1 MAETV
6 KWHKIQRV
14 AELVQSALLN
24 KIHQKP
30 KLGQNV
36 NATKQMKTVKLKKTG
51 QTGWID
57 LFCHWITLFL
67 GLSH

>member
-14 AELVQSALLN
+14 AELVQSALID

-36 NATKQMKTVKLKKTG
+36 
-51 QTGWID
+51 
-57 LFCHWITLFL
+57 
-67 GLSH
+67 

>member
-1 MAETV
+1 MKKLQMAETV

-51 QTGWID
+51 QTG
-57 LFCHWITLFL
+57 
-67 GLSH
+67 

>member
-1 MAETV
+1 MLNSHTSKEIVELKKLQMAETV

-14 AELVQSALLN
+14 AELVQSALLD

-51 QTGWID
+51 QTG
-57 LFCHWITLFL
+57 
-67 GLSH
+67 

>member
-1 MAETV
+1 MLNSHTSKEIVELKKLQMAETV

-14 AELVQSALLN
+14 TELVQSALLD

-51 QTGWID
+51 QTG
-57 LFCHWITLFL
+57 
-67 GLSH
+67 

>member
-14 AELVQSALLN
+14 AELVQSALID

-51 QTGWID
+51 QTG
-57 LFCHWITLFL
+57 
-67 GLSH
+67 